1 MGIVLQGGSTVEDNK
16 NFELD
21 DEILERVSGGLQ
33 SGEINDGRTET
44 KVTAK
49 VCCSKCGSN
58 KGILYKWPDGYSF
71 IACSNPYGKHTGD
84 LFDLSA
90 IIKPY
95 PTEAD
100 YTKGW

>member
-1 MGIVLQGGSTVEDNK
+1 MEYK
-16 NFELD
+16 N
-21 DEILERVSGGLQ
+21 
-33 SGEINDGRTET
+33 
-44 KVTAK
+44 
-49 VCCSKCGSN
+49 
-58 KGILYKWPDGYSF
+58 
-71 IACSNPYGKHTGD
+71 TGD